1 VAKATSRFV
10 CQSCGEAFLRWE
22 GQCRACGEWNSL
34 VETVVRA
41 KPSSAATARIGQNG
55 AQPVPLRDI
64 GEAAVPRLPTSIAE
78 LDRVLGGGIV
88 PGSLILVGGE
98 PGIGKSTLLLQ
109 AAAGTGRSIL
119 YATGEESAAQ
129 VRLRAERLGLL
140 DAPAGAAIQ
149 VLAERDIGRI
159 VEVARS
165 ARPAMLVVDSIQ
177 TATIDELDGAAG
189 SVGQVRES
197 TVRLMEFAKG
207 EGIAVVLVGHV
218 TKDGSIAGP
227 KTMEHLVDAV
237 VALEGERFAALRLVR
252 SSKNRFGSTDEVG
265 VFEMTG
271 DGLRE
276 VADPA
281 RAFLADHPE
290 AAPGSVVAPTMEGS
304 RCARAASGCRP
315 GHARRLR

>member
-1 VAKATSRFV
+1 M
-10 CQSCGEAFLRWE
+10 
-22 GQCRACGEWNSL
+22 
-34 VETVVRA
+34 
-41 KPSSAATARIGQNG
+41 
-55 AQPVPLRDI
+55 
-64 GEAAVPRLPTSIAE
+64 
-78 LDRVLGGGIV
+78 
-88 PGSLILVGGE
+88 LI
-98 PGIGKSTLLLQ
+98 
-109 AAAGTGRSIL
+109 
-119 YATGEESAAQ
+119 
-129 VRLRAERLGLL
+129 
-140 DAPAGAAIQ
+140 
-149 VLAERDIGRI
+149 
-159 VEVARS
+159 
-165 ARPAMLVVDSIQ
+165 VDSIQ

-290 AAPGSVVAPTMEGS
+290 AAPGSVVAPDDGGEPSAAGRSAGPRVAGGVRHAGAQGERHRSEPAGS
-304 RCARAASGCRP
+304 ARRRARAASGCRS
-315 GHARRLR
+315 